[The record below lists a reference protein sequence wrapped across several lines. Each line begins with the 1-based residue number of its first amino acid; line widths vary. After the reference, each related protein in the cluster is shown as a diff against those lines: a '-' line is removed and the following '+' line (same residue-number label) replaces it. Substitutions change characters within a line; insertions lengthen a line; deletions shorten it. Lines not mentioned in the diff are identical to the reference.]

1 MLGGVVMKRKPARG
15 EFVKGLLE
23 RFSGSDDS
31 SSSFHASV
39 FKYAFDGIRARFRD
53 LK

>member
-1 MLGGVVMKRKPARG
+1 MLEGVVMKRKPARG

-23 RFSGSDDS
+23 RLSGSDDS
-31 SSSFHASV
+31 GSFHASV

>member
-1 MLGGVVMKRKPARG
+1 MRRKPARG

-23 RFSGSDDS
+23 RLSGSDDS
-31 SSSFHASV
+31 SSFHSSM
-39 FKYAFDGIRARFRD
+39 FTSAFEGLRARFRE